1 MLGSSSNLTAL
12 ALSMPGSTIAGSG
25 GSPSLATGRK
35 IVQGGNDD
43 AGSGGGGAGLAKTGL
58 EGGTYTSFG
67 TPSFRYRLS
76 MKDGGALIPD
86 EVISCRT
93 FFS

>member
-58 EGGTYTSFG
+58 EGGMYTSFG
-67 TPSFRYRLS
+67 TPSFR
-76 MKDGGALIPD
+76 
-86 EVISCRT
+86 
-93 FFS
+93 